1 MGRRTIAILFLVGGL
16 LLLVVVA
23 AFFLLQDGDTPDVV
37 ANTPV
42 PDGDVTPGVED
53 AQAPDNG
60 EQTQPP
66 ETVQQTPSAATLIEV
81 VVSLQTVPRGWQMTE
96 AELTT
101 DMRRAELVD
110 ENVIV
115 NVEDVIGKY
124 ARTEIFQGQTLTS
137 DVLVGDP
144 RLAGV
149 EEYGP
154 SSLIPAG
161 FVAQAVPMNRL
172 SSVGYS
178 LAAGD
183 FVDVMVNFYVSEV
196 DPEFQTLLENSAVF
210 FLEGEPDEETGETQ
224 RTIFLLDPFGRFEN
238 LPNGDLT
245 LLTPAERQRPMRVA
259 MLIQAAKVI
268 QVGPWTEIEGPA
280 VPTETPTPDPEA
292 TPTPEAGIIPTQT
305 PTPSDVVLLALS
317 PQQQL
322 LLKYAVESSAD
333 VDYALRGVDN
343 GQIFGVENV
352 DINYL
357 LQRFN
362 IEVPL
367 DFEFTV
373 EPVLVTVTPI
383 PVEGAEE

>member
-16 LLLVVVA
+16 LLLLVVA
-23 AFFLLQDGDTPDVV
+23 AFFLLQGGDEPDVV
-37 ANTPV
+37 EDF
-42 PDGDVTPGVED
+42 PDVEVEGDVTPGAED
-53 AQAPDNG
+53 AV
-60 EQTQPP
+60 TP
-66 ETVQQTPSAATLIEV
+66 EAVQETPSGSTLIEV
-81 VVSLQTVPRGWQMTE
+81 VVSLQTVPRGWPITE

-110 ENVIV
+110 ANVVTNID
-115 NVEDVIGKY
+115 DVVGKF
-124 ARTEIFQGQTLTS
+124 ARTEIFQGQTLTR
-137 DVLVGDP
+137 DLFVGDP

-149 EEYGP
+149 EDYGP
-154 SSLIPAG
+154 SSLIPSG
-161 FVAQAVPMNRL
+161 FVAQAVPMDRL
-172 SSVGYS
+172 SSVGYGFD
-178 LAAGD
+178 AGD
-183 FVDVMVNFYVSEV
+183 FVDVMVTFYVSAL

-210 FLEGEPDEETGETQ
+210 FLEGDPNEETGETQ

-245 LLTPAERQRPMRVA
+245 LLTPSERQRPMRVS
-259 MLIQAAKVI
+259 MMIQAAKVI
-268 QVGPWTEIEGPA
+268 QVGAWTELDGPV
-280 VPTETPTPDPEA
+280 VPTATPTPDPQA
-292 TPTPEAGIIPTQT
+292 TPTPEVGVVPTAT

-322 LLKYAVESSAD
+322 LLKYAVESGAD
-333 VDYALRGVDN
+333 IDYALRSVDD

-362 IEVPL
+362 IEVPV
-367 DFEFTV
+367 DFDFTV

-383 PVEGAEE
+383 PGGEEGQ

>member
-16 LLLVVVA
+16 LLLLVVA
-23 AFFLLQDGDTPDVV
+23 AFFLLQGGDPPVADATP
-37 ANTPV
+37 NTPV
-42 PDGDVTPGVED
+42 ADVDVTPGAEET
-53 AQAPDNG
+53 AFPDIVDQ
-60 EQTQPP
+60 E
-66 ETVQQTPSAATLIEV
+66 PSAGTLVEV

-110 ENVIV
+110 ENVVV
-115 NVEDVIGKY
+115 NIEDVVGKY
-124 ARTEIFQGQTLTS
+124 ARNEIFQGQTLTQ

-149 EEYGP
+149 EDFGP
-154 SSLIPAG
+154 SSIIPPGA
-161 FVAQAVPMNRL
+161 VAQAVPLDRL
-172 SSVGYS
+172 SGVGYG

-183 FVDVMVNFYVSEV
+183 FVDVMVNFYVSAV
-196 DPEFQTLLENSAVF
+196 DPEFQTLLQNSAAF
-210 FLEGEPDEETGETQ
+210 FLEGPPDEETGETQ
-224 RTIFLLDPFGRFEN
+224 RTVFILDPFGRFEN

-245 LLTPAERQRPMRVA
+245 LLTPSERRRPVRVA
-259 MLIQAAKVI
+259 MLIQAAKVV
-268 QVGPWTEIEGPA
+268 QVGPWSEIDAPL
-280 VPTETPTPDPEA
+280 VPTATPTPDPEA
-292 TPTPEAGIIPTQT
+292 TPTPEAGAIPTAT
-305 PTPSDVVLLALS
+305 PTPPDVVVLALS

-322 LLKYAVESSAD
+322 LLKYAVESGAD
-333 VDYALRGVDN
+333 IDYALRGVDN

-362 IEVPL
+362 IEVPI
-367 DFEFTV
+367 DYDYTV

-383 PVEGAEE
+383 PADDAEGTEGQ